1 MVNLLRGQRGG
12 PGTELRAELLSCFAF
27 GGWCVH
33 MHPTEM
39 YLKETHAQVG
49 LGEWWGSERRGRG
62 GAQYCARKR
71 KPGEEVPAEKP
82 LWQLLMSGCAGQ
94 RLIPQRKLVCRFKS
108 CLFKSRKK
116 H

>member
-1 MVNLLRGQRGG
+1 
-12 PGTELRAELLSCFAF
+12 
-27 GGWCVH
+27 

-82 LWQLLMSGCAGQ
+82 LGIVSGSC
-94 RLIPQRKLVCRFKS
+94 S
-108 CLFKSRKK
+108 CLVVLASGLFHRGS
-116 H
+116 